1 MEPTKPSHGK
11 DNSDVMKMGEQV
23 EPKGINKLPPE
34 IINLIISENKNDQD
48 LKSSSEVNR
57 VWNKETIAIVNN
69 EFPALQSFITDLFEN
84 IPMQCIDQ
92 KNALIDLKVT
102 KILDSV
108 NINEIKS
115 SLNKLK
121 EQILNI
127 LKTLE
132 KEDLESLKNDF
143 KGKVPSTFS
152 NAFDIAIIYQN
163 LDESLKN
170 MPRELAIKPVAYA
183 LAELGLFDKAV
194 ELLDTIP
201 DRSRAY
207 TSYSRVAETAGS
219 SGNLFKAIEVY
230 QKIPLEDDWDTDY
243 FKYLANSLPDT
254 NLNKS
259 VDLYI
264 LCDFLAKHNQLDD
277 AKEIATTIPN
287 EEVRNRALENFKN
300 I

>member
-219 SGNLFKAIEVY
+219 SGNLFY
-230 QKIPLEDDWDTDY
+230 SDR
-243 FKYLANSLPDT
+243 SLP
-254 NLNKS
+254 
-259 VDLYI
+259 
-264 LCDFLAKHNQLDD
+264 
-277 AKEIATTIPN
+277 
-287 EEVRNRALENFKN
+287 ENSA
-300 I
+300 